1 MRRLR
6 LTPRIDLEVFFR
18 AEPALR
24 HPSGG
29 LPDEAAIAVLRARLQ
44 HCPSIG
50 FEMDGQAIGG
60 LILEGH
66 EAFIAVLPNAHGHW
80 ALLLKPA
87 LDWLFGL
94 RAAVLARVAVDNHSS
109 IALMERHGWRRL
121 RADASTISYLMVP
134 LSGTRKTAYRFREDA
149 AARRPP
155 AASAG

>member
-6 LTPRIDLEVFFR
+6 LTPRIDLDVFFQ

-24 HPSGG
+24 DPSRG
-29 LPDEAAIAVLRARLQ
+29 LPDEAAIAVLRTRLQ

-66 EAFIAVLPNAHGHW
+66 EAFIAVLPHARGQW
-80 ALLLKPA
+80 AFLFKPA
-87 LDWLFGL
+87 LHWLFGL
-94 RAAVLARVAVDNHSS
+94 RAAVLAHVAVDNHRS

-134 LSGTRKTAYRFREDA
+134 LHGTRKTAYRFREGA
-149 AARRPP
+149 AARRHP
-155 AASAG
+155 ATPAG